1 MKIMMLN
8 IAQKKSLRKNNII
21 VLKILKNT
29 MIMNKRLLILSQKIV
44 SDSQV
49 QILTTQ
55 IYKIIEFNYFTFFI
69 SNIYK
74 DLFIM
79 NILN

>member
-1 MKIMMLN
+1 MMLN
-8 IAQKKSLRKNNII
+8 IDQKKSLRKNSII

-29 MIMNKRLLILSQKIV
+29 MIMNKRLLIPSQKIV

-49 QILTTQ
+49 QTLTTQ

-69 SNIYK
+69 SYIYK
-74 DLFIM
+74 DLFFMHI
-79 NILN
+79 

>member
-1 MKIMMLN
+1 MMLN